1 MTVREMLRDGD
12 FNVMDQEEQPDGTL
26 KVTLSKESDPKTYKM
41 WVRGLYQESEVVIRE
56 EIE

>member
-26 KVTLSKESDPKTYKM
+26 KVTLSKHSDPKTYKM
-41 WVRGLYQESEVVIRE
+41 WVRDLYQESEVVMRE
-56 EIE
+56 EIT